1 MKIKSIEL
9 FKTGICIA
17 TIAILIQVSMRIL
30 IGVAIYVSGISV
42 NSITFKSEFDLFF
55 KETSLFI
62 YDILLVFL
70 IVLGIIIIL
79 TSIKFIEKK
88 DVV

>member
-1 MKIKSIEL
+1 MKIKNIEL
-9 FKTGICIA
+9 FKMGICIS
-17 TIAILIQVSMRIL
+17 TIAILIQVSMRTL

-70 IVLGIIIIL
+70 IVLGIITIL

-88 DVV
+88 DIV